1 MKNNTQKIFIL
12 LLIFNLHHFAFSKS
26 NNNYSIRCKQED
38 DGTTCITNDK
48 PNLEEPKYTLEEP
61 KYTLEEPKYTLEEP
75 TTSLEEPK
83 YTLEEP
89 TTSLEEPK
97 YTLEEPKYTL
107 EEPTTSLEEPKP
119 QIITNFHAMKR
130 EKNPYSFAAGIGTGN
145 PLINLLISVP
155 YVDIDFGYGSFL
167 YFNPTNFKPYNL
179 IAIDLIFKQQIGEYL
194 IVGGGFG
201 IGTDWS
207 QANLTSLGTT
217 EPSPYDRIGI
227 VTRLPLSIEY
237 KIIRNLSLGFK
248 VYPTL
253 GPTIFLTKP
262 KIVFEGIRFKFF
274 AIGFIRVF
282 M

>member
-38 DGTTCITNDK
+38 DGKTCITNDK
-48 PNLEEPKYTLEEP
+48 TTLEKPKPILEEPK
-61 KYTLEEPKYTLEEP
+61 
-75 TTSLEEPK
+75 SH
-83 YTLEEP
+83 
-89 TTSLEEPK
+89 
-97 YTLEEPKYTL
+97 
-107 EEPTTSLEEPKP
+107 
-119 QIITNFHAMKR
+119 IITNFYAMKK

-155 YVDIDFGYGSFL
+155 YVDIDIGYGSFL

-179 IAIDLIFKQQIGEYL
+179 IAIDLIFKQQIGKYL

-207 QANLTSLGTT
+207 QANLTPPGTT
-217 EPSPYDRIGI
+217 QPSPYDRIGI
-227 VTRLPLSIEY
+227 VTRLPLSIEH
-237 KIIRNLSLGFK
+237 KIVKNLSLGFK

-262 KIVFEGIRFKFF
+262 KIIFEGIRFKFF
-274 AIGFIRVF
+274 AIGFIKVL